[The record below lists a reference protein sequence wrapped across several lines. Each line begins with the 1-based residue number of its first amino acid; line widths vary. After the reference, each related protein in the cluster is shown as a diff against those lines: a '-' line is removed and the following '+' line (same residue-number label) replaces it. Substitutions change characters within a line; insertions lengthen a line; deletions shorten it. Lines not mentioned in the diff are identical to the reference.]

1 VDVIYGGGLAPE
13 FMEDADAP
21 AHFAALKILIDE
33 VNVEDKGCTERVF
46 KGLMGAVTG
55 SGHLSH
61 LELPN
66 YEFAQYILSRVD
78 A

>member
-1 VDVIYGGGLAPE
+1 MSPDFVDDP
-13 FMEDADAP
+13 DAP
-21 AHFAALKILIDE
+21 AHFATVKALLDE

-46 KGLMGAVTG
+46 KGLMGAVNG

-66 YEFAQYILSRVD
+66 YEFAQYILSKVD